1 MLQLDLLA
9 ILMYVLCIGK
19 TSVQEIAIS
28 VIEEELG

>member
-9 ILMYVLCIGK
+9 ILMYVLYIGE
-19 TSVQEIAIS
+19 TSVQEIATS